1 MLFDRVLFGK
11 SKGFIGLDIGTNS
24 IKLVEIEES
33 KGGYR
38 LKNFGI
44 VDLPKDSIVNGS
56 IVNHE
61 GLVTAVQKL
70 ISNLKVKSRNTVASI
85 SGNPVIIK
93 KITMPL
99 TTDEELEESI
109 KFEAEQYIP
118 FDLQEVNIDFQIL
131 NVEEEKADQMN
142 VMLVAAKKV
151 MIEEYTKVLIDAG
164 LKPIILD
171 VDVFALE
178 NAFEMSYQVE
188 KNQNI
193 ALIDI
198 GASTI
203 NINIT
208 KDNISA
214 FTRDIFLGGN
224 QITEELQKK
233 FSISFEE
240 AEEMKTGGGLEGADR
255 GESEEIIKQGCDN
268 ITSEIQKSMEFY
280 TSTTYENISRV
291 YLSGGCS
298 KLPGIRE
305 SIEERLNIPVEII
318 DCLQNIKYD
327 GSSFDQEYIEDIIPL
342 ASVSVG
348 LALRRLGD

>member
-1 MLFDRVLFGK
+1 MLFDRVLFGR
-11 SKGFIGLDIGTNS
+11 SRGFIGLDIGTNS
-24 IKLVEIEES
+24 IKLLEIEES

-44 VDLPKDSIVNGS
+44 AELPKDSIVNGS

-61 GLVTAVQKL
+61 GLVAAVQKL
-70 ISNLKVKSRNTVASI
+70 ISNLKIKARNTVASI

-151 MIEEYTKVLIDAG
+151 MIEEYTKVLIDSG

-188 KNQNI
+188 ENQNI

-208 KDNISA
+208 KDNVSA

-240 AEEMKTGGGLEGADR
+240 AEEMKTGGRLEGADY
-255 GESEEIIKQGCDN
+255 GECEVIIKQGCDN
-268 ITSEIQKSMEFY
+268 ITAEIQKSMEFY
-280 TSTTYENISRV
+280 TSTTYESITKI
-291 YLSGGCS
+291 YLSGGCA
-298 KLPGIRE
+298 KIAGIRE
-305 SIEERLNIPVEII
+305 GIEEKLNIPAEII

-327 GSSFDQEYIEDIIPL
+327 ESSFDQEYIKDIIPL

>member
-1 MLFDRVLFGK
+1 MFLDRLLLAR
-11 SKGFIGLDIGTNS
+11 SKGFIGLDIGTSS
-24 IKLVEIEES
+24 IKLLEIEES

-38 LKNFGI
+38 LRNFGI
-44 VDLPKDSIVNGS
+44 SSLPKDSIVNGS
-56 IVNHE
+56 ILNHDALVN
-61 GLVTAVQKL
+61 AIQKL
-70 ISNLKVKSRNTVASI
+70 TSNLKIKTRNTVTSI

-99 TTDEELEESI
+99 TTDEELEDSI
-109 KFEAEQYIP
+109 NFEAEQYIP

-131 NVEEEKADQMN
+131 NIEEEKADQMN

-151 MIEEYTKVLIDAG
+151 MIEEYIKVLADAG

-178 NAFEMSYQVE
+178 NAFEMNYQLE
-188 KNQNI
+188 GNQNI

-208 KDNISA
+208 KNNISA
-214 FTRDIFLGGN
+214 FTRDIFIGGN

-233 FSISFEE
+233 FGISFEE
-240 AEEMKTGGGLEGADR
+240 AELLKTGQGIDAADYGGTEDV
-255 GESEEIIKQGCDN
+255 ITKGCDT
-268 ITSEIQKSMEFY
+268 ITSEIQKSLDFY
-280 TSTTYENISRV
+280 VSTTYENIDRI
-291 YLSGGCS
+291 YLSGGCA
-298 KLPGIRE
+298 KTAGIRNK
-305 SIEERLNIPVEII
+305 IEKRANVPTEII
-318 DCLQNIKYD
+318 NCLQAIKYD
-327 GSSFDQEYIEDIIPL
+327 ESAFDAEYIKDITPL
-342 ASVSVG
+342 ASVSIG

>member
-1 MLFDRVLFGK
+1 MFFDRLLFGK

-24 IKLVEIEES
+24 IKLLEIEES

-44 VDLPKDSIVNGS
+44 ADLPKDSIVNGS

-61 GLVTAVQKL
+61 GLVSALQKL
-70 ISNLKVKSRNTVASI
+70 TSNLKIKAKNTVASI

-151 MIEEYTKVLIDAG
+151 MIEEYTKVLMDAG

-178 NAFEMSYQVE
+178 NAFEMNYQVE
-188 KNQNI
+188 ENQNI

-208 KDNISA
+208 KDNVSA

-240 AEEMKTGGGLEGADR
+240 AEAMKTGGGLED
-255 GESEEIIKQGCDN
+255 EDIIKQGCDN
-268 ITSEIQKSMEFY
+268 ITSEIKKSLDFY
-280 TSTTYENISRV
+280 TSTTYESIAKI
-291 YLSGGCS
+291 YLSGGCA
-298 KLPGIRE
+298 KIAGIRE
-305 SIEERLNIPVEII
+305 SIEEMLNVPAEII

-327 GSSFDQEYIEDIIPL
+327 GSSFDQEYIEDITPL